1 MYLLDTNVISEL
13 RKLSRGKADPVFAQ
27 WFDTIALDLL
37 YASVITL
44 FEIENGIL
52 LLARR
57 DPLQAKILRDWSD
70 KVKASLHGRILSIDE
85 AVAMHCAATFIPNPR
100 PWRDAF
106 IGSTAAVHHFTLVTR
121 NVRDFQGL
129 DINIVNPWADGS

>member
-13 RKLSRGKADPVFAQ
+13 RKLSNGKADPVFAR
-27 WFDTIALDLL
+27 WFDAIAPDIL
-37 YASVITL
+37 YTSVITL

-52 LLARR
+52 LLERR
-57 DPLQAKILRDWSD
+57 DPSQAKILRDWSE
-70 KVKASLHGRILSIDE
+70 KVRTSLHGRILSIDE
-85 AVAMHCAATFIPNPR
+85 PVAMHCAATFVPNPR

-106 IGSTAAVHHFTLVTR
+106 IGSTAAVHRFTLVTR

-129 DINIVNPWADGS
+129 DIDIVNPWIGAA

>member
-13 RKLSRGKADPVFAQ
+13 RKLGNGKADKVFAR
-27 WFDTIALDLL
+27 WFDTIALDIL
-37 YASVITL
+37 YTSVITL

-52 LLARR
+52 LLERR
-57 DPLQAKILRDWSD
+57 NPVQAKILRDWSD
-70 KVKASLHGRILSIDE
+70 KMKAALHGRILSVDE
-85 AVAMHCAATFIPNPR
+85 AVAMHCAATFVPNPR

-106 IGSTAAVHHFTLVTR
+106 IGSTAAVHRFTLLTR

-129 DINIVNPWADGS
+129 DINLINPWVEGS

>member
-13 RKLSRGKADPVFAQ
+13 RKLSSGKADPAFTR
-27 WFDTIALDLL
+27 WFDTIALDIL
-37 YASVITL
+37 YTSVITL

-52 LLARR
+52 LLERR
-57 DPLQAKILRDWSD
+57 DPLQAKILRDWSE
-70 KVKASLHGRILSIDE
+70 KIRASLHGRVLSINE
-85 AVAMHCAATFIPNPR
+85 PVAMYCAATFVPNPR

-106 IGSTAAVHHFTLVTR
+106 IGSTAAVHRLTLITR

-129 DINIVNPWADGS
+129 DIDIINPWAEAS

>member
-13 RKLSRGKADPVFAQ
+13 RKLSNGKADPVFAQ
-27 WFDTIALDLL
+27 WFDAIAPDIL
-37 YASVITL
+37 YTSVITL

-52 LLARR
+52 LLERR
-57 DPLQAKILRDWSD
+57 DPSQAKILRDWSE
-70 KVKASLHGRILSIDE
+70 KVRTSLHGRILSIDE
-85 AVAMHCAATFIPNPR
+85 PVAMHCAATFVPNPR

-106 IGSTAAVHHFTLVTR
+106 IGSTAAVHRFTLVTR

-129 DINIVNPWADGS
+129 DIDIVNPWIGAA

>member
-13 RKLSRGKADPVFAQ
+13 RKLTNGKADPAFAL
-27 WFDTIALDLL
+27 WFDTIALDIL
-37 YASVITL
+37 YTSVITL

-52 LLARR
+52 LLERR
-57 DPLQAKILRDWSD
+57 DPLQAKILRNWSE
-70 KVKASLHGRILSIDE
+70 KIRATLHGHILSVDE
-85 AVAMHCAATFIPNPR
+85 SVAMHCAASFVPNPR

-106 IGSTAAVHHFTLVTR
+106 IGSTAAVHRFTLVTG

-129 DINIVNPWADGS
+129 DIDIINPWTGAS

>member
-13 RKLSRGKADPVFAQ
+13 RKLSNGKTDPIFAR
-27 WFDTIALDLL
+27 WFDTIPLDIL

-52 LLARR
+52 LLERR
-57 DPLQAKILRDWSD
+57 DPLQAKILRDWFD
-70 KVKASLHGRILSIDE
+70 KVKAVLHGRVLSVDE
-85 AVAMHCAATFIPNPR
+85 AVAMHCAAAFIPNPR

-106 IGSTAAVHHFTLVTR
+106 IGSTAAVHRFTLVTR

-129 DINIVNPWADGS
+129 YINIINPWVEGS